1 MGFQVKWGAS
11 FHLLSPCVCRLS
23 TTIVFHLLLCNA
35 SSNGKIAVISANQ
48 SIFRFVLKCPIH
60 ESDCLNQ
67 HIRNPVGFIVPL
79 FHFRIIYIYIQDH
92 IQFNASS
99 SNSKE
104 FKVNNNDMHGTIGNF
119 SRAKFT
125 HLFDAVYWWMVENEA
140 EHNQVIHFIFH
151 FVRPETEYVWVD
163 CIWVSNWCVW
173 PCRPT
178 KLSKMKIPFGIK
190 DFTLFYSHPLKEHLN
205 IIIWQGWRA
214 RSRWMPM
221 LRPESG
227 IKVIENTAKNVGNFT
242 LHKINSTK

>member
-1 MGFQVKWGAS
+1 M
-11 FHLLSPCVCRLS
+11 LSPCVCRLS

-163 CIWVSNWCVW
+163 CI
-173 PCRPT
+173 
-178 KLSKMKIPFGIK
+178 
-190 DFTLFYSHPLKEHLN
+190 
-205 IIIWQGWRA
+205 
-214 RSRWMPM
+214 
-221 LRPESG
+221 
-227 IKVIENTAKNVGNFT
+227 
-242 LHKINSTK
+242 